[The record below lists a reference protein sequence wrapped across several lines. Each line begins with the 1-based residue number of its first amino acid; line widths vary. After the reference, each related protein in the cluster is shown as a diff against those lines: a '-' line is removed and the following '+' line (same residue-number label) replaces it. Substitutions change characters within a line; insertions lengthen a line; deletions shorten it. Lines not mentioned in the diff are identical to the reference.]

1 MASILDNIHGNHT
14 HMTCPY
20 MGHMSISG
28 GHMSKYYDH
37 MSGENGLKN
46 IPPAKKGPSA
56 TKKLPIRHFFPDKT
70 MNHKTMT
77 QT

>member
-1 MASILDNIHGNHT
+1 
-14 HMTCPY
+14 
-20 MGHMSISG
+20 
-28 GHMSKYYDH
+28 MSKYYDH

-46 IPPAKKGPSA
+46 SPAVKKGPSA

-70 MNHKTMT
+70 MNHKTIT